1 MTQGNAP
8 KTHGLFNVG
17 RDHCERTLPERSIFR
32 LLYKHGDALFA
43 DEFFDD
49 LYSWRGRA
57 SVPPRIVAS
66 VMVLQRLEGLSD
78 REAVERLAFDLR
90 WKLLHAS
97 CVQPFGFSRLSAIP
111 GSEFACGGLD
121 ADYPSFVHTVLVN
134 MRARLRRSEAPTR
147 IFEAVLGIAK
157 EAGLVGTRRV
167 LDSTPLYDAVATQD
181 TVTLVRSGIRGV
193 LRSCDEQ
200 TEPRVRAVLKRD
212 DSYATPGKPVCDWDD
227 ADAREVLVDE
237 LARDG
242 YAVLTLF
249 DGEEL
254 AEDLG
259 QAVRLLATLLGQDLE
274 EGEDGSFR
282 IAKGTS
288 RDRVVSTVDPE
299 SRHGRKTASRKYEG
313 YKGHVAIDPDSEI
326 VTATTVTPA
335 NVGDGDVVEEL
346 IDDLLEDSEDAPST
360 GASAPSETR
369 PRDSEPPGTAP
380 DSERII
386 DDEKWPEAPALLM
399 NLVSAAIK
407 WGVGLLPDWFGRGSP
422 EAATPEQAP
431 VALPAPPH
439 EPTRP
444 VVFGDA
450 SYGGADVLRKLDEA
464 GIDVYTKVQQMGSR
478 GGVYPQSAFEI
489 DIEGETVTCPAG
501 QTAPLWLSN
510 DGSRRAK
517 FAKRCSGCGLR
528 EACTKS
534 KAGRTINVHAE
545 FERLSVHRQ
554 AQREPQWQAQY
565 KATRPKVERKL
576 AHMMRRRHGGRRV
589 RVRGRIRVGHDFA
602 LLAAAVNL
610 ARLATLGAT
619 MDNDRWVLQP
629 T

>member
-90 WKLLHAS
+90 WK
-97 CVQPFGFSRLSAIP
+97 
-111 GSEFACGGLD
+111 FACGGLD

-237 LARDG
+237 LAREG

-274 EGEDGSFR
+274 EGEDGSFG

-288 RDRVVSTVDPE
+288 RDRVVSTVDPQSLGTVAKQRHE
-299 SRHGRKTASRKYEG
+299 ST
-313 YKGHVAIDPDSEI
+313 
-326 VTATTVTPA
+326 
-335 NVGDGDVVEEL
+335 
-346 IDDLLEDSEDAPST
+346 
-360 GASAPSETR
+360 
-369 PRDSEPPGTAP
+369 
-380 DSERII
+380 
-386 DDEKWPEAPALLM
+386 
-399 NLVSAAIK
+399 
-407 WGVGLLPDWFGRGSP
+407 
-422 EAATPEQAP
+422 
-431 VALPAPPH
+431 
-439 EPTRP
+439 
-444 VVFGDA
+444 
-450 SYGGADVLRKLDEA
+450 
-464 GIDVYTKVQQMGSR
+464 
-478 GGVYPQSAFEI
+478 
-489 DIEGETVTCPAG
+489 
-501 QTAPLWLSN
+501 
-510 DGSRRAK
+510 
-517 FAKRCSGCGLR
+517 
-528 EACTKS
+528 
-534 KAGRTINVHAE
+534 
-545 FERLSVHRQ
+545 
-554 AQREPQWQAQY
+554 
-565 KATRPKVERKL
+565 KATRATSPSI
-576 AHMMRRRHGGRRV
+576 
-589 RVRGRIRVGHDFA
+589 RIPRSSRP
-602 LLAAAVNL
+602 
-610 ARLATLGAT
+610 RLSHRPMSVMA
-619 MDNDRWVLQP
+619 MSSKN
-629 T
+629 